1 MKRGSSLRIV
11 IDASVARSAGETEHP
26 VSSACRKY
34 LLAVLEKCHRAV
46 VTDDILEEWDRH
58 QSNFTRKWR
67 RSMAARK
74 KPLSTVEPTPVN
86 LDLEAFSEVH
96 RAAVEKDLRLLEAAI
111 ATDRVIATRDDA
123 FRVALGTTRRGRSV
137 RDRLTWHNP
146 VTDDT
151 AP

>member
-1 MKRGSSLRIV
+1 
-11 IDASVARSAGETEHP
+11 
-26 VSSACRKY
+26 
-34 LLAVLEKCHRAV
+34 LAVLEKCHRAV